1 MLRTL
6 LLLVVGLAIGYS
18 FGFHDAKVHRLD
30 IVARAVQAA
39 GGSVRGDVGNNV
51 DGMMDSVEKR

>member
-6 LLLVVGLAIGYS
+6 LILVVGVAIGY
-18 FGFHDAKVHRLD
+18 FYGFHDAQVHRHD
-30 IVARAVQAA
+30 IVARAVQAT